1 MFCINLL
8 FFLIEFGCYDVP
20 GDRGESEEMDRKREK
35 DENILYLLEKERMS
49 GRQSERESVC

>member
-1 MFCINLL
+1 MMCQ
-8 FFLIEFGCYDVP
+8 ET
-20 GDRGESEEMDRKREK
+20 GERVNSEEMDRKREK